1 METASSF
8 AYRCL
13 FANDV
18 PVLGNSLRIIYK
30 VLKVTFRHSAFALIL
45 ATTTSL
51 LFLQIVANILKD
63 PEEQQ
68 YRRLKF
74 TNVTFRK
81 TILEVPGALE
91 FLKNNIGL
99 SGFCRRMQSAS
110 F

>member
-18 PVLGNSLRIIYK
+18 PVLGNSLRIIY
-30 VLKVTFRHSAFALIL
+30 KVTFRHSAFALIL